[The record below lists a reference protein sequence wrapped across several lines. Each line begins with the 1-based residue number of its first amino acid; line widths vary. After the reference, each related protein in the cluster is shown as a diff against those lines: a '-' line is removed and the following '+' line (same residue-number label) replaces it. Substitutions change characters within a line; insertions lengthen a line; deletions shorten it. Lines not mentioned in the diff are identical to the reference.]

1 MRQIRDF
8 QQWGTAV
15 IKEFCTW
22 LSATSLSQH
31 IQDALWV
38 IPTVQTVHIVSIAIV
53 MTSMAMLDLRL
64 VGIAGRRQTLT
75 EMAARFLP
83 WVWVALVVLLCSGAI
98 LIIAEPG
105 RELINQ
111 VFWLK
116 MSLLAA
122 SLALIWTFQFM
133 LRRSSTF
140 WDRNRVA
147 AILLGSVSLVMW
159 VGIIGAG
166 RWIAY
171 VEHG

>member
-1 MRQIRDF
+1 M
-8 QQWGTAV
+8 GGAV
-15 IKEFCTW
+15 IKQFCEW

-64 VGIAGRRQTLT
+64 VGVAGRRQSLAD
-75 EMAARFLP
+75 MAHRFLP
-83 WVWVALVVLLCSGAI
+83 WVWVALVVLLCSGTV

-116 MSLLAA
+116 MSLLAI
-122 SLALIWTFQFM
+122 ALVLTGTFQLM
-133 LRRSSTF
+133 LRRSKTF
-140 WDRNRVA
+140 WDRNRTA
-147 AILLGSVSLVMW
+147 AVLLGSVSLLVW
-159 VGIIGAG
+159 IGIIGAG

>member
-1 MRQIRDF
+1 M
-8 QQWGTAV
+8 
-15 IKEFCTW
+15 
-22 LSATSLSQH
+22 SQY
-31 IQDALWV
+31 IQDTFWM

-64 VGIAGRRQTLT
+64 MGIAGRRQSVH
-75 EMAARFLP
+75 EVGARFLP
-83 WVWVALVVLLCSGAI
+83 WVWVTLIVLLCSGTL

-122 SLALIWTFQFM
+122 AIVLILVFQTM
-133 LRRSSTF
+133 LRRRTGF
-140 WDRNRVA
+140 WEHHRA
-147 AILLGSVSLVMW
+147 AAVLLGSVSLLCW